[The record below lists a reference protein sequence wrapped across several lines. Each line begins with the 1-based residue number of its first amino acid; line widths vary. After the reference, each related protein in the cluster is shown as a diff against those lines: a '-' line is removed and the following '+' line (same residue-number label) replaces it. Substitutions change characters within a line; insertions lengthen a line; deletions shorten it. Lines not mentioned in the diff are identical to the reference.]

1 MSNKAPRSI
10 WCVFDEDG
18 EFVVGPFSSESG
30 ARNHIS
36 ETKKV
41 RQFVSADLIRQ
52 AITEIS
58 KERNELES
66 QMSANLSRGMT
77 KGDKLRQE
85 TINQC
90 HVTEEVLDQL
100 LSDSDPVF
108 ERLTLEIWDIE
119 DKKAR

>member
-1 MSNKAPRSI
+1 MSEKIPRSI

-36 ETKKV
+36 EKKQV

-52 AITEIS
+52 AITELS

-85 TINQC
+85 AINQC
-90 HVTEEVLDQL
+90 HVTEEVLEEI
-100 LSDSDPVF
+100 LSDGCPITKDFQS
-108 ERLTLEIWDIE
+108 IY
-119 DKKAR
+119 